1 MRKKW
6 EERAA
11 KLAVARFGIDP
22 ERVKQAYRETT
33 EARRNGV
40 KLDLIETLLR
50 AKLLTLPQSIQL
62 RDALDKTQLD
72 PASAVPAGRNQ
83 DGEHA
88 PVGATS
94 PSRTAAPTD
103 QATTAIGEF
112 RILRK
117 LGEGG
122 MGEVFLAYQESADR
136 EVAIKVLAPFLAA
149 KPDLV
154 ERFRREAQHSIKFD
168 HPNIVRGYAVG
179 QETASGKHY
188 LVMEY
193 VDGPSA
199 QALLDEFNRLSVGD
213 AVHVALDIARAL
225 EYAHSRNVIHRD
237 IKPEN
242 ILCTRSGIVKLAD
255 LGLAKQLGQA
265 SNLTATRQGFGTP
278 YYMPYEQAM
287 SAKAADGRSDIYA
300 LGATIYHLVTGQ
312 VPFQAE
318 SQVEI
323 LELKDK
329 GVYYPASSV
338 RPGIPDALNQI
349 LDRMMAR
356 HPDDRYQTASDLI
369 VDLERS
375 KLAAPLLS
383 FADQDAAKQ
392 DPLLRAR
399 VEVANKR
406 TQIDLH
412 APRREPSS
420 AHKTW
425 HLRYH
430 DENTG
435 KLCEL
440 TATTEQVLRR
450 IRQGKL
456 NGTVQAGTGAA
467 GPFRW
472 LSDWP
477 EFSDAMCEMGLSKS
491 KSRVQGAAAADLEQT
506 VRSVP
511 AWALIVGCVVCFL
524 LAALACYLLLR

>member
-11 KLAVARFGIDP
+11 KLAVTRFGLDP
-22 ERVKQAYRETT
+22 ERVQQAYRETT
-33 EARRNGV
+33 EARKEGIKV
-40 KLDLIETLLR
+40 DLVEVLLR
-50 AKLLTLPQSIQL
+50 AKLLNRPQSIQL
-62 RDALDKTQLD
+62 RELAEKTQLD
-72 PASAVPAGRNQ
+72 ADV
-83 DGEHA
+83 
-88 PVGATS
+88 TS
-94 PSRTAAPTD
+94 PAADAAKKSTPAREATRP
-103 QATTAIGEF
+103 ATTAPAADSAGPGVIGEY

-117 LGEGG
+117 IGEGG
-122 MGEVFLAYQESADR
+122 MGEVFLAYDESADR
-136 EVAIKVLAPFLAA
+136 EVAIKVLARYLAE

-154 ERFRREAQHSIKFD
+154 ERFRREARHAIHLD
-168 HPNIVRGYAVG
+168 HPNIVRGYSVDQDKA
-179 QETASGKHY
+179 TGKHY
-188 LVMEY
+188 IVMEY

-199 QALLDEFNRLSVGD
+199 QALLDEYGRLSIGD
-213 AVHVALDIARAL
+213 AAHLALDLARAL

-255 LGLAKQLGQA
+255 LGLAKQLGQS

-287 SAKAADGRSDIYA
+287 SAKAADARSDIYA
-300 LGATIYHLVTGQ
+300 LGATLYHLVTGQ

-323 LELKDK
+323 LELKEK

-338 RPGIPDALNQI
+338 RPGVPDALNHI

-356 HPDDRYQTASDLI
+356 HPGDRYQTASDLI

-375 KLAAPLLS
+375 KLANAVLS
-383 FADQDAAKQ
+383 FADQGAARQ
-392 DPLLRAR
+392 DPHFQAR
-399 VEVANKR
+399 VQVATQA
-406 TQIDLH
+406 TQIDIH
-412 APRREPSS
+412 APRREPSPKP
-420 AHKTW
+420 KTW

-440 TATTEQVLRR
+440 TATTDQVLRR

-456 NGTVQAGTGAA
+456 NGTVQAGTAAA

-477 EFSDAMCEMGLSKS
+477 EFSDAMREMGFSKS
-491 KSRVQGAAAADLEQT
+491 KPRVQSPAT
-506 VRSVP
+506 PKSVP
-511 AWALIVGCVVCFL
+511 AWLLIVGCAVCFL
-524 LAALACYLLLR
+524 LAVIAFYLLLR